1 MATYTMMCDQGHDAE
16 TMTVDAM
23 SDEEAMGMMMA
34 KCKQHFADKHPD
46 MNMTDDQV
54 KDHIMSHWTKS

>member
-1 MATYTMMCDQGHDAE
+1 MATYSLMCDQGHDAE
-16 TMTVDAM
+16 TMTV
-23 SDEEAMGMMMA
+23 EAMNDDEAMEMMMA
-34 KCKQHFADKHPD
+34 KCKDHFMAKHPD